1 MGSRGIY
8 LCEYEI
14 KVSTEKDGVRFL
26 ESSRREKGNRTFYI
40 VVGIIILVLLSL
52 YTLFMMW
59 VGGGYLEEGMA
70 GRADFDMHL
79 FALGG
84 KDLLAVAAG
93 TSDCGLVDF
102 GLDIFFHHNLYKCY
116 LKCRTYRH
124 LELSA
129 HTHGLAAASVLVQS
143 SKAAYCALGSTADM
157 RQGAVKES
165 SNRSKQQK
173 WQALEKPLFRHNCAF
188 HTLEAHNFPLL

>member
-1 MGSRGIY
+1 M
-8 LCEYEI
+8 
-14 KVSTEKDGVRFL
+14 
-26 ESSRREKGNRTFYI
+26 SSAARRALRQKRLLFFKLG
-40 VVGIIILVLLSL
+40 VLLAEAVDAAGSVKEAL
-52 YTLFMMW
+52 LAS
-59 VGGGYLEEGMA
+59 EEGMA

-188 HTLEAHNFPLL
+188 HTLEAHNFPLLS

>member
-1 MGSRGIY
+1 MT
-8 LCEYEI
+8 EFP
-14 KVSTEKDGVRFL
+14 STALPEEDLRAGTAGQACRKP
-26 ESSRREKGNRTFYI
+26 RRCLLLFELG
-40 VVGIIILVLLSL
+40 VLLAEAVDAAGSVKEAL
-52 YTLFMMW
+52 LAS
-59 VGGGYLEEGMA
+59 EEGMA

-124 LELSA
+124 LELSLCSHRKPHIA
-129 HTHGLAAASVLVQS
+129 PSEVLR
-143 SKAAYCALGSTADM
+143 T
-157 RQGAVKES
+157 
-165 SNRSKQQK
+165 
-173 WQALEKPLFRHNCAF
+173 
-188 HTLEAHNFPLL
+188 